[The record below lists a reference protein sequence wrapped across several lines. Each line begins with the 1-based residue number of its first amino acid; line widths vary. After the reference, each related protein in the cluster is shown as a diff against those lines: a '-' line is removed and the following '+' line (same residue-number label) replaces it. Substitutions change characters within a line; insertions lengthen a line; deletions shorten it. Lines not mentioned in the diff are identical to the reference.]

1 MNPQAL
7 KNAVSL
13 KRICE
18 DDGIK
23 FRKSGNRLKA
33 LCPFHNENTPSF
45 VVFPDDHFHCY
56 GCHAHGT
63 IIDYVCLRDKV
74 DFRRS
79 YIWIAENY
87 APTLVDAEATTAI
100 RKQNEDAAQE
110 RKTLI
115 SAIEDARRVFGG
127 MTDPVSQARAHQI
140 TEATKNLDCM
150 DNDDLYTLIR
160 FYVSEDVAGEN
171 LKEFHP
177 EYFKKTQPNDETTK
191 RFPLHSEDL
200 QNWLDDH
207 EITIRYNVITK
218 ETEFLGMEQF
228 TTQTEGAADNY
239 VAILRDEVTRQYSC
253 SRDVF
258 RDLIE
263 IIAGKNPYNPVLDK
277 LSAQVWDGVDR
288 LNTLYKILHLS
299 PDDELS
305 RTLVKKWCIQCISL
319 QYNTLSAPFG
329 GDGVLVLHGAQGIGK
344 TRFANIIS
352 MDSRLFK
359 EGINLTAADKDSQI
373 QDTSAWIAEF
383 GELGG
388 VMRRADSD
396 YFKQFITRHT
406 DEYRK
411 HYGHHSVKYPRR
423 TSYIGTV
430 NDDVFLVDPTG
441 SRRWWV
447 VDTPG
452 IDLETLEHNF
462 DVLQFWLQIKSYS
475 DADRRSFRLSED
487 ERKALLERNSK
498 YDKPLRAEEEIRD
511 IFAEA
516 FSNPTFFHFIFT
528 TITKFKEDHDSLSHY
543 STDTIGKVLAKLRDE
558 FVIEHSTSISAE
570 IATAQGLQNRR
581 GRFQKLPMHTYRKTS
596 VFDTSQKNSKED

>member
-23 FRKSGNRLKA
+23 FHNSGNRLKA
-33 LCPFHNENTPSF
+33 LCPFHNEKTPSF
-45 VVFPDDHFHCY
+45 VVFPDEHFHCY
-56 GCHAHGT
+56 GCNAHGT

-74 DFRRS
+74 DFRHS
-79 YIWIAENY
+79 YLWIAENY
-87 APTLVDAEATTAI
+87 APALVDDKTVTAI
-100 RKQNEDAAQE
+100 RTQNESAAQE
-110 RKTLI
+110 RKALI
-115 SAIEDARRVFGG
+115 SAIEDASRVFGE
-127 MTDPVSQARAHQI
+127 MTDPASKSKAQQI
-140 TEATKNLDCM
+140 SEAAKNLDCM

-160 FYVSEDVAGEN
+160 FYVSEDIATEN
-171 LKEFHP
+171 LKGFHP
-177 EYFKKTQPNDETTK
+177 EYFRKTQPNDGTTK
-191 RFPLHSEDL
+191 RLPLHSEDL
-200 QNWLDDH
+200 RNWLDRNGVK
-207 EITIRYNVITK
+207 IRRNAITK
-218 ETEFLGMEQF
+218 ETEFSGMEQF
-228 TTQTEGAADNY
+228 TCQIEGSADNY
-239 VAILRDEVTRQYSC
+239 IAILRDEVTREYSC
-253 SRDVF
+253 ARDVF
-258 RDLIE
+258 RDLLE
-263 IIAGKNPYNPVLDK
+263 VIASENQYNPVLEK
-277 LSAQVWDGVDR
+277 LSAQTWDGIDR
-288 LNTLYKILHLS
+288 LPHMYRILGIS

-305 RTLVKKWCIQCISL
+305 RVLVKKWFIQCISL
-319 QYNTLSAPFG
+319 QYNTLAEPFG
-329 GDGVLVLHGAQGIGK
+329 GDGVLVLHGPQGKGK
-344 TRFANIIS
+344 TQFANLIS
-352 MDSRLFK
+352 MDAGLFK

-447 VDTPG
+447 IDTSG
-452 IDLETLEHNF
+452 IDTETLNNNF
-462 DVLQFWLQIKSYS
+462 DILQFWLQIKSYS
-475 DADRRSFRLSED
+475 DKNRQGFRLSED
-487 ERKALLERNSK
+487 ERNALLKRNAK
-498 YDKPLRAEEEIRD
+498 YDKPLRAEEEIHD

-516 FSNPTFFHFIFT
+516 LSNPVLFHFIFT

-543 STDTIGKVLAKLRDE
+543 STDTIAKALAKLRDE
-558 FVIEHSTSISAE
+558 YEIECSTSISAE
-570 IATAQGLQNRR
+570 IASIQGLTSRR

-596 VFDTSQKNSKED
+596 VYDTSQKNSKED

>member
-7 KNAVSL
+7 KNTVSL

-33 LCPFHNENTPSF
+33 LCPFHAEKTPSF
-45 VVFPDDHFHCY
+45 VVFPDNRFHCY
-56 GCHAHGT
+56 GCGVHGT

-74 DFRRS
+74 DFCRS
-79 YIWIAENY
+79 YLWIAKNY
-87 APTLVDAEATTAI
+87 APTLADDKTVTVIKNQTETAI
-100 RKQNEDAAQE
+100 QE
-110 RKTLI
+110 RQTLI
-115 SAIEDARRVFGG
+115 QAIKEAARVFAD
-127 MTDPVSQARAHQI
+127 MTDPESKTKAQQI
-140 TEATKNLDCM
+140 EEAVKNSDCM
-150 DNDDLYTLIR
+150 DNEDLYTLIR
-160 FYVSEDVAGEN
+160 FYVSEDVAREN
-171 LKEFHP
+171 LEEFHP

-200 QNWLDDH
+200 RNWLDRRGV
-207 EITIRYNVITK
+207 IIRRNAITK
-218 ETEFLGMEQF
+218 ETEFFGMEQF
-228 TTQTEGAADNY
+228 TSQDEGSVDNY
-239 VAILRDEVTRQYSC
+239 IAILRDEVTREYSC
-253 SRDVF
+253 ARDVF
-258 RDLIE
+258 RDLLE
-263 IIAGKNPYNPVLDK
+263 VIASENQYNPVLEK
-277 LSAQVWDGVDR
+277 LAAQTWDGLDR
-288 LNTLYKILHLS
+288 LSVLYKILRIS

-305 RTLVKKWCIQCISL
+305 RILLKKWCIQCISL

-475 DADRRSFRLSED
+475 DTDRQSFRLSED

-516 FSNPTFFHFIFT
+516 FSNPKFFHFIFT
-528 TITKFKEDHDSLSHY
+528 TITKFKDDHDSLSHY
-543 STDTIGKVLAKLRDE
+543 STDTIGKALAKLRE
-558 FVIEHSTSISAE
+558 ELVIEHATSISAE
-570 IATAQGLQNRR
+570 IATTQGLQNRR
-581 GRFQKLPMHTYRKTS
+581 GRFQKLPMHTYRNTS